1 MDIRLALMA
10 GIDIPI
16 PELQL
21 TIHQPTIKEI
31 AFIGDTDFF
40 IGSQCLT
47 VDKKLLQQDETL
59 LENTNNFQ
67 IFMTIMTEKES
78 IDKRKATLQVLEL
91 IIPGYKVI
99 FTPRSMILSKQE
111 QSIVID
117 EQNFQFLQVP
127 LREIFCIKSSTEDF
141 NPANTKAKE
150 IAEKLK
156 RGRQRVAAQ
165 KNDGNGSIFVQY
177 VSALTVGLSSMSL
190 QDCLN
195 LTMYQMFDL
204 VERYSLW
211 LDWDLDIKQRLAG
224 ATPDAKPDNWMKNIH

>member
-117 EQNFQFLQVP
+117 EQNFQFLQAP

-165 KNDGNGSIFVQY
+165 KNDGKGSIFVQY

-224 ATPDAKPDNWMKNIH
+224 ATPDSKPDNWMKNIH

>member
-78 IDKRKATLQVLEL
+78 IDKRKATLQILEL

-111 QSIVID
+111 QSVVID
-117 EQNFQFLQVP
+117 EQNFQFLQAP

-224 ATPDAKPDNWMKNIH
+224 ATPDAKSDNWMKNIH

>member
-117 EQNFQFLQVP
+117 EQNFQFLQAP

-224 ATPDAKPDNWMKNIH
+224 ATPDAKSDNWMKNIH

>member
-117 EQNFQFLQVP
+117 EQNFQFLQAP

-165 KNDGNGSIFVQY
+165 KNDGKGSIFVQY

>member
-117 EQNFQFLQVP
+117 EQNFQFLQAP

-224 ATPDAKPDNWMKNIH
+224 ATPDSKPDNWMKNIH

>member
-78 IDKRKATLQVLEL
+78 IDKRKATLQVLEEIGFKL
-91 IIPGYKVI
+91 AFVGGDYKATRNNNI
-99 FTPRSMILSKQE
+99 Y
-111 QSIVID
+111 
-117 EQNFQFLQVP
+117 QVP
-127 LREIFCIKSSTEDF
+127 RYHIYRETSLD
-141 NPANTKAKE
+141 
-150 IAEKLK
+150 
-156 RGRQRVAAQ
+156 Q
-165 KNDGNGSIFVQY
+165 FVNMI
-177 VSALTVGLSSMSL
+177 S
-190 QDCLN
+190 
-195 LTMYQMFDL
+195 
-204 VERYSLW
+204 
-211 LDWDLDIKQRLAG
+211 
-224 ATPDAKPDNWMKNIH
+224 

>member
-91 IIPGYKVI
+91 IIPGYKII

-117 EQNFQFLQVP
+117 EQNFQFLQTP

>member
-78 IDKRKATLQVLEL
+78 IDKRKATLQILEL

-117 EQNFQFLQVP
+117 EQNFQFLQAP

-224 ATPDAKPDNWMKNIH
+224 ATPDSKPDNWMKNIH

>member
-1 MDIRLALMA
+1 MDIRLALMV

-111 QSIVID
+111 QSVVID
-117 EQNFQFLQVP
+117 EQNFQFLQAP

>member
-117 EQNFQFLQVP
+117 EQNFQFLQAP

-141 NPANTKAKE
+141 NPANKKAKE

-224 ATPDAKPDNWMKNIH
+224 ATPDSKPDNWMKNIH

>member
-111 QSIVID
+111 QSIIID
-117 EQNFQFLQVP
+117 EQNFQFLQAP

-165 KNDGNGSIFVQY
+165 KNDGKGSIFVQY

>member
-117 EQNFQFLQVP
+117 EQNFQFLQAP

-224 ATPDAKPDNWMKNIH
+224 ATPNAKPDNWMKNIH

>member
-117 EQNFQFLQVP
+117 EQNFQFLQAP